1 MFNILKQRLCEFDKK
16 IGSLSDDE
24 LVAYLV
30 YAVAHE
36 RTLTDIEAQLHS
48 VENPEEI
55 AMYAL
60 RATAEFYDGDWCGT
74 IEGDLDM
81 EAWAP
86 VLWYN
91 RKTNGMTAT
100 RFKDME
106 ETLFLER
113 WVAALYQA
121 EPIIIPDT
129 SVYKETN
136 PEEYEIYKRLNAK
149 SILAVPFWKN
159 QSAF

>member
-1 MFNILKQRLCEFDKK
+1 MFNILKQRLCEFDEK
-16 IGSLSDDE
+16 IDSLTNDE
-24 LVAYLV
+24 LVEYLI
-30 YAVAHE
+30 YTVAHE
-36 RTLTDIEAQLHS
+36 KTLTDIEAQLHS

-60 RATAEFYDGDWCGT
+60 KATAEFYDGDWCGT

-81 EAWAP
+81 GAWGAI
-86 VLWYN
+86 LWYN

-100 RFKDME
+100 RINDME
-106 ETLFLER
+106 ETQFLER

-129 SVYKETN
+129 DVYKETN
-136 PEEYEIYKRLNAK
+136 PEEYEIYKRLSAK
-149 SILAVPFWKN
+149 SVLAVPFGKIRLV
-159 QSAF
+159 F